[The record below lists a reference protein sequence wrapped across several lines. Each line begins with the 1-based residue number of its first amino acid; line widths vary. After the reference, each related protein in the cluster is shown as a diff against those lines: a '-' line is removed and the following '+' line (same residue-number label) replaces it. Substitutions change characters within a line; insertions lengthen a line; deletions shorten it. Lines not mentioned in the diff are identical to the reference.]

1 MPPDE
6 PTPEQIRDE
15 QVFLKM
21 GLNASEYEEVARR
34 LGRLPNLTETGI
46 FGVMWSEHCSY
57 KNSKPLLGRYP
68 TEGQRILQ
76 GPGEG
81 AGVVDLGEDWAA
93 VFKVESHNHPSA
105 IEPYQGAATGVG
117 GILRDIFSMGARPVA
132 ILNSLRFGP
141 LQDDP
146 RATRTRYLF
155 KEVVAGI
162 AGYGNCIGVPTV
174 GGEVDFD
181 PAYSG
186 NPLVNAMGVGLVRH
200 DRLQHGRAG
209 GIGNSVVYVGSA
221 TGPDGIH
228 GATFAS
234 EELSAASEAK
244 RPAVQVGDPFM
255 GKLLLEACLECYESG
270 ALLAVQDMGAAGL
283 TCSST
288 EMADKGGVGMVLDLD
303 RVPQRAEDM
312 SAYEIML
319 SESQERMLFVAH
331 PGREGELLA
340 ICEKWGVEA
349 AVIGEV
355 IEEPVLRLLQKGNC
369 VAELPLEQVC
379 GNPPVYHRESVKPD
393 TLTKLQAEPEV
404 SWPEPEDLGTELLL
418 LLSTPNAGSKQ
429 WVHRQYDSMV
439 RTCTRVRPGSDA
451 AVVAVEGSGLSLA
464 MSIDGNARYVQLD
477 PRMGGRIAVAEAARN
492 VVCAG
497 GQPLAIT
504 NGLNFGSPEKPE
516 VFWHL
521 DQAVTGIAEAC
532 RHLNLPVTGGNVS
545 LYNETEGIPIL
556 PTPMVGVIGLV
567 ECPEHVTTQF
577 FKQAGDILLLVG
589 ETLPEFG
596 GSLYQHHK
604 AGRLSGKAPQLDLVQ
619 ESKVQQAVLETIRS
633 GLVASAHDL
642 SHGGLALA
650 LVTSCTENL
659 GVAVDWNPELRADL
673 ALFSESQSRIL
684 ISTSEEQ
691 SSALLA
697 FLDEHGLKPNVIG
710 QVAPQRFRVNLDGK
724 PVINLPL
731 GEIRNPWQ
739 SSLELALTV

>member
-81 AGVVDLGEDWAA
+81 AGVVDLGEGWAA

-221 TGPDGIH
+221 TGRDGIH

-319 SESQERMLFVAH
+319 SESQERMLFVAQ

-492 VVCAG
+492 VACAG
-497 GQPLAIT
+497 GKPLAIT

-633 GLVASAHDL
+633 GLVSSAHDL

-659 GVAVDWNPELRADL
+659 GVEVDWNLELRADL

-684 ISTSEEQ
+684 ISTSEGQ

-739 SSLELALTV
+739 SSLEQALTV

>member
-1 MPPDE
+1 MPLDE
-6 PTPEQIRDE
+6 PTPEQIQDE
-15 QVFLKM
+15 QVFLEM
-21 GLNASEYEEVARR
+21 GLNASEYKEVVRR
-34 LGRLPNLTETGI
+34 LERLPNLTEAGI

-68 TEGQRILQ
+68 TEGKRILQ

-81 AGVVDLGEDWAA
+81 AGVVDLGEGWAA

-146 RATRTRYLF
+146 RAPRTRYLF

-200 DRLQHGRAG
+200 NRLQHGRAG
-209 GIGNSVVYVGSA
+209 GIGNAVVYVGSA
-221 TGPDGIH
+221 TGRDGIH

-234 EELSAASEAK
+234 EELSTASEAK

-355 IEEPVLRLLQKGNC
+355 IKEPLLRLLQKGNC
-369 VAELPLEQVC
+369 VAEVPLEQVC
-379 GNPPVYHRESVKPD
+379 GNPPVYHHESIEPEALKQQ
-393 TLTKLQAEPEV
+393 QAEPEV
-404 SWPEPEDLGTELLL
+404 HWPEPEDLGTELLA

-439 RTCTRVRPGSDA
+439 RTSTQVRPGSDA

-464 MSIDGNARYVQLD
+464 LSIDGNARYVQLD
-477 PRMGGRIAVAEAARN
+477 PLMGGRIAVAEAARN
-492 VVCAG
+492 IVCTG

-504 NGLNFGSPEKPE
+504 NGLNFGSPEKTE

-521 DQAVTGIAEAC
+521 DQAVTGIADAC
-532 RHLNLPVTGGNVS
+532 RHLDLPVTGGNVS

-567 ECPEHVTTQF
+567 ERPEHITTQF
-577 FKQAGDILLLVG
+577 FQQAGDILLLVG
-589 ETLPEFG
+589 ETRPELG

-604 AGRLSGKAPQLDLVQ
+604 AGRLSGKAPQLDLTQ
-619 ESKVQQAVLETIRS
+619 EAKVQQVVLEVTRS
-633 GLVASAHDL
+633 GLVSSAHDL

-650 LVTSCTENL
+650 LVTSCTEDL
-659 GVAVDWNPELRADL
+659 GMEVDWNPDLRPDL
-673 ALFSESQSRIL
+673 ALFSESQSRVL
-684 ISTSEEQ
+684 ISVDQ
-691 SSALLA
+691 DLLSALLA
-697 FLDEHGLKPNVIG
+697 FFAEHGLQPTIIG

-724 PVINLPL
+724 PIIALPL
-731 GEIRNPWQ
+731 EAIRKAWQ
-739 SSLELALTV
+739 FSLEQALTV

>member
-1 MPPDE
+1 MPLDE
-6 PTPEQIRDE
+6 PTPEQIQDE
-15 QVFLKM
+15 QVFLEM
-21 GLNASEYEEVARR
+21 GLNASEYKEVVRR
-34 LGRLPNLTETGI
+34 LERLPNLTEAGI

-68 TEGQRILQ
+68 TEGKRILQ

-81 AGVVDLGEDWAA
+81 AGVVDLGEGWAA

-146 RATRTRYLF
+146 RAPRTRYLF

-200 DRLQHGRAG
+200 NRLQHGRAG
-209 GIGNSVVYVGSA
+209 GIGNAVVYVGSA
-221 TGPDGIH
+221 TGRDGIH

-234 EELSAASEAK
+234 EELSTASEAK

-355 IEEPVLRLLQKGNC
+355 IKEPVLRLLQKCNC
-369 VAELPLEQVC
+369 VAEVPLEQVC
-379 GNPPVYHRESVKPD
+379 GNPPVYHHESIEPEALKQQ
-393 TLTKLQAEPEV
+393 QAEPEV
-404 SWPEPEDLGTELLL
+404 HWPEPEDLGTELLA

-439 RTCTRVRPGSDA
+439 RTSTQVRPGSDA

-464 MSIDGNARYVQLD
+464 LSIDGNARYVQLD
-477 PRMGGRIAVAEAARN
+477 PLMGGRIAVAEAARN
-492 VVCAG
+492 IVCTG

-504 NGLNFGSPEKPE
+504 NGLNFGSPEKTE

-521 DQAVTGIAEAC
+521 DQAVTGIADAC
-532 RHLNLPVTGGNVS
+532 RHLDLPVTGGNVS

-567 ECPEHVTTQF
+567 ERPEHITTQF
-577 FKQAGDILLLVG
+577 FQQAGDILLLVG
-589 ETLPEFG
+589 ETRPELG

-604 AGRLSGKAPQLDLVQ
+604 AGRLSGKAPQLDLTQ
-619 ESKVQQAVLETIRS
+619 EAKVQQVVLEVTRS
-633 GLVASAHDL
+633 GLVSSAHDL

-650 LVTSCTENL
+650 LVTSCTEDL
-659 GVAVDWNPELRADL
+659 GMEVDWNPDLRPDL
-673 ALFSESQSRIL
+673 ALFSESQSRVL
-684 ISTSEEQ
+684 ISVDQ
-691 SSALLA
+691 DLLSALLA
-697 FLDEHGLKPNVIG
+697 FFAEHGLQPTIIG

-724 PVINLPL
+724 PIIALPL
-731 GEIRNPWQ
+731 EAIRKAWQ
-739 SSLELALTV
+739 FSLEQALTV

>member
-1 MPPDE
+1 MPLDE
-6 PTPEQIRDE
+6 PTPEQIQDE
-15 QVFLKM
+15 QVFLEM
-21 GLNASEYEEVARR
+21 GLNASEYKEVVRR
-34 LGRLPNLTETGI
+34 LERLPNLTEAGI

-68 TEGQRILQ
+68 TEGKRILQ

-81 AGVVDLGEDWAA
+81 AGVVDLGEGWAA

-146 RATRTRYLF
+146 RAPRTRYLF

-200 DRLQHGRAG
+200 NRLQHGRAG
-209 GIGNSVVYVGSA
+209 GIGNAVVYVGSA
-221 TGPDGIH
+221 TGRDGIH

-234 EELSAASEAK
+234 EELSTASEAK

-355 IEEPVLRLLQKGNC
+355 IKEPVLRLLQKGNC
-369 VAELPLEQVC
+369 VAEVPLEQVC
-379 GNPPVYHRESVKPD
+379 GNPPVYHHESIEPEALKQQ
-393 TLTKLQAEPEV
+393 QAEPEV
-404 SWPEPEDLGTELLL
+404 HWPEPEDLGTELLA

-439 RTCTRVRPGSDA
+439 RTSTQVRPGSDA
-451 AVVAVEGSGLSLA
+451 AVVAVEGSDMSLA
-464 MSIDGNARYVQLD
+464 LSIDGNARYVQLD
-477 PRMGGRIAVAEAARN
+477 PLMGGRIAVAEAARN
-492 VVCAG
+492 IVCTG

-504 NGLNFGSPEKPE
+504 NGLNFGSPEKTE

-521 DQAVTGIAEAC
+521 DQAVTGIADAC
-532 RHLNLPVTGGNVS
+532 RHLDLPVTGGNVS

-567 ECPEHVTTQF
+567 ERPEHITTQF
-577 FKQAGDILLLVG
+577 FQQAGDILLLVG
-589 ETLPEFG
+589 ETRPELG

-604 AGRLSGKAPQLDLVQ
+604 AGRLSGKAPQLDLTQ
-619 ESKVQQAVLETIRS
+619 EAKVQQVVLEVTRS
-633 GLVASAHDL
+633 GLVSSAHDL

-650 LVTSCTENL
+650 LVTSCTEDL
-659 GVAVDWNPELRADL
+659 GMEVDWNPDLRPDL
-673 ALFSESQSRIL
+673 ALFSESQSRVL
-684 ISTSEEQ
+684 ISVDQ
-691 SSALLA
+691 DLLSALLA
-697 FLDEHGLKPNVIG
+697 FFAEHGLQPTIIG

-724 PVINLPL
+724 PIIALPL
-731 GEIRNPWQ
+731 EAIRKAWQ
-739 SSLELALTV
+739 FSLEQALTV

>member
-6 PTPEQIRDE
+6 PTPEQIQDE

-21 GLNASEYEEVARR
+21 GLNASEYEEVVRR

-81 AGVVDLGEDWAA
+81 AGVVDLGEGWAV

-209 GIGNSVVYVGSA
+209 GIGNAVVYVGSA
-221 TGPDGIH
+221 TGRDGIH

-234 EELSAASEAK
+234 EELNAESEAK

-331 PGREGELLA
+331 PGREGALLA

-379 GNPPVYHRESVKPD
+379 GNPPMCHRESIEPEALKQQ
-393 TLTKLQAEPEV
+393 QAEPEV
-404 SWPEPEDLGTELLL
+404 NWPEPEDLGAELLA

-439 RTCTRVRPGSDA
+439 RTSTRVRPGSDA
-451 AVVAVEGSGLSLA
+451 AVIAVEDSGLSLA
-464 MSIDGNARYVQLD
+464 LSIDGNARYVQAD
-477 PRMGGRIAVAEAARN
+477 PLMGGRIAVAEAARN

-521 DQAVTGIAEAC
+521 DQAVTGIADAC
-532 RHLNLPVTGGNVS
+532 RHLDLPVTGGNVS
-545 LYNETEGIPIL
+545 LYNETEGTPIL

-567 ECPEHVTTQF
+567 ERPEHVTTQSF
-577 FKQAGDILLLVG
+577 MQAGEVLLLVG
-589 ETLPEFG
+589 ETRSELG

-604 AGRLSGKAPQLDLVQ
+604 AGRISGKAPQLDLAQ
-619 ESKVQQAVLETIRS
+619 EAKLQQAVLEAIRS
-633 GLVASAHDL
+633 GLVSSAHDL

-650 LVTSCTENL
+650 LVTSCTEDL
-659 GVAVDWNPELRADL
+659 GVEVDWNPELRGDL
-673 ALFSESQSRIL
+673 ALFSESQSRVLLSVASGQVSQTVAIFNRFGL
-684 ISTSEEQ
+684 AYETLGTVQPGIFRVRLQGATRMD
-691 SSALLA
+691 ALL
-697 FLDEHGLKPNVIG
+697 P
-710 QVAPQRFRVNLDGK
+710 
-724 PVINLPL
+724 
-731 GEIRNPWQ
+731 EIRRAWAGA
-739 SSLELALTV
+739 LEAQLHG

>member
-1 MPPDE
+1 MPLDE

-15 QVFLKM
+15 QVFLEM
-21 GLNASEYEEVARR
+21 GLNASEYKEVVRR
-34 LGRLPNLTETGI
+34 LGRLPNLTEAGI

-68 TEGQRILQ
+68 TEGKRILQ

-81 AGVVDLGEDWAA
+81 AGVVDLGEGWAA

-146 RATRTRYLF
+146 RAPRTRYLF

-209 GIGNSVVYVGSA
+209 GIGNAVVYVGSA
-221 TGPDGIH
+221 TGRDGIH

-234 EELSAASEAK
+234 EELSTASEAK

-319 SESQERMLFVAH
+319 SESQERMLFVTH

-379 GNPPVYHRESVKPD
+379 GNPPVYHRKSVKPD
-393 TLTKLQAEPEV
+393 ALTRQQAEPEV
-404 SWPEPEDLGTELLL
+404 SWPEPENLGAELLA

-439 RTCTRVRPGSDA
+439 RTCTRVRSGSDA
-451 AVVAVEGSGLSLA
+451 AVVAVEGSDMSLA
-464 MSIDGNARYVQLD
+464 LSIDGNARYVQLD

-492 VVCAG
+492 VACAG

-504 NGLNFGSPEKPE
+504 NGLNFGSPEKTE

-521 DQAVTGIAEAC
+521 DQAVTGIADAC
-532 RHLNLPVTGGNVS
+532 RHLGLPVTGGNVS

-567 ECPEHVTTQF
+567 ERPEHVTTQF
-577 FKQAGDILLLVG
+577 FQQAGDILLLVG
-589 ETLPEFG
+589 ETRPELG

-604 AGRLSGKAPQLDLVQ
+604 AGRLSGKAPQLDLTQ
-619 ESKVQQAVLETIRS
+619 EAKVQQVVLEVTRS
-633 GLVASAHDL
+633 GLVSSAHDL

-650 LVTSCTENL
+650 LVTSCTEDL
-659 GVAVDWNPELRADL
+659 GMEVDWNPDLRPDL

-684 ISTSEEQ
+684 ISVDQ
-691 SSALLA
+691 DPSSALLA
-697 FLDEHGLKPNVIG
+697 FFAEHDLQPTIIG

-731 GEIRNPWQ
+731 EAIRKAWQ
-739 SSLELALTV
+739 SSLEQALTV